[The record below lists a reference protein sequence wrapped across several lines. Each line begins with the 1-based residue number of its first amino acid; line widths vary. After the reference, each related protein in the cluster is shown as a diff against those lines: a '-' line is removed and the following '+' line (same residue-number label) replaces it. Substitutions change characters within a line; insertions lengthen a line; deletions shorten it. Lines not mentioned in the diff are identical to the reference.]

1 MNWRVSSLRVRHQS
15 GDVICQWP
23 RECRS
28 TFDAVACNS
37 RGKLWLG
44 AIVRIWGMIQ
54 SWKNSPVRSITV
66 VGPSWSIRTG
76 ITVCGSSS
84 HRSFRL
90 SPSTRG
96 VIPLPLP
103 VEANRGVAGR
113 GIRLGVGLPSRS
125 RPRLREFRLEPRSRC
140 GRVVRLAYG
149 IA

>member
-1 MNWRVSSLRVRHQS
+1 MNWKVSSLRVRHQT

-23 RECRS
+23 RGWCS
-28 TFDAVACNS
+28 TFDAVTCNS
-37 RGKLWLG
+37 RGKWWLG
-44 AIVRIWGMIQ
+44 AIVWIWGVIESCRNLSVMTI
-54 SWKNSPVRSITV
+54 IV

-76 ITVCGSSS
+76 ITVPSS

-90 SPSTRG
+90 SPSIRG

-103 VEANRGVAGR
+103 VEANREVAGR
-113 GIRLGVGLPSRS
+113 GIRLGGGLPSRS